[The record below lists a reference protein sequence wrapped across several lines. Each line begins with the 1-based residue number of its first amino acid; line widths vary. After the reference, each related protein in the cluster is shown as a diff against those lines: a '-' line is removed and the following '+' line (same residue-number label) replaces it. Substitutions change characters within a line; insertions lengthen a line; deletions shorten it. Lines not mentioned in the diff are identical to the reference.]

1 MRRGEG
7 ADERRA
13 SRRSPVRRARAVGLA
28 VALACAALAGP
39 GARADAP
46 ATPSA
51 PAASD
56 AAPAAP
62 DAAPARRIAFS
73 AEITI
78 RGVPEGAG
86 PVDVWVPIPVNDERQ
101 GVESYSVRSGMP
113 GRVVRDARGNRFWH
127 GRAGA
132 APELPM
138 EITLEAVVARRAV
151 GAPPARALADDER
164 AARARL
170 ASPSDGIPS
179 DAAALAPVVAALH
192 ERAGSERPLALARAA
207 RDWVAEHVAAGD
219 GAADACA
226 GDALAAL
233 AGRRGGPGDAA
244 ALEAALVRAAGVPA
258 RIAVGLAVPTG
269 VAKGEASERR
279 TWVEVLAPEAGWVP
293 LDALAAGADALAGA
307 APGAAFD
314 RLHVT
319 TGCGLV
325 LGDGQRDARP
335 LPSVA
340 TTYVEVDGRR
350 VDGGVE
356 THFPFADLA
365 TAQLL
370 GP

>member
-1 MRRGEG
+1 
-7 ADERRA
+7 
-13 SRRSPVRRARAVGLA
+13 
-28 VALACAALAGP
+28 
-39 GARADAP
+39 
-46 ATPSA
+46 
-51 PAASD
+51 
-56 AAPAAP
+56 
-62 DAAPARRIAFS
+62 
-73 AEITI
+73 
-78 RGVPEGAG
+78 
-86 PVDVWVPIPVNDERQ
+86 
-101 GVESYSVRSGMP
+101 
-113 GRVVRDARGNRFWH
+113 
-127 GRAGA
+127 
-132 APELPM
+132 
-138 EITLEAVVARRAV
+138 
-151 GAPPARALADDER
+151 
-164 AARARL
+164 
-170 ASPSDGIPS
+170 
-179 DAAALAPVVAALH
+179 
-192 ERAGSERPLALARAA
+192 
-207 RDWVAEHVAAGD
+207 
-219 GAADACA
+219 
-226 GDALAAL
+226 
-233 AGRRGGPGDAA
+233 A